1 MSFWVWLKNISWR
14 TFYAF
19 VPHFAF
25 ADDGFAEKHLE
36 TNAYKLYLTM
46 DKRDRAHAC
55 EVAKAVLKE
64 LIPSKNLLT
73 AAFLHD
79 LGKTEGRYNALE
91 RILVHLYCPSD
102 LPKQPKLKGFK
113 GIWQRR
119 LHHAYYGA
127 EKIRV
132 AGLPEEVALIVEH
145 HHKAGTYP
153 EADALKRIE
162 DRF

>member
-19 VPHFAF
+19 VPLFAF
-25 ADDGFAEKHLE
+25 ADDRFAENCLE
-36 TNAYKLYLTM
+36 AKAYELYLSM

-55 EVAKAVLKE
+55 AVSKAVLKE
-64 LIPSKNLLT
+64 LEPSENLLT

-79 LGKTEGRYNALE
+79 LGKTEGSYNALE
-91 RILVHLYCPSD
+91 RILVHLYCPNH
-102 LPKQPKLKGFK
+102 LPKSPKLKGLR

-127 EKIRV
+127 EKIRE
-132 AGLPEEVALIVEH
+132 AALPEEVARIVEN
-145 HHKAGTYP
+145 HHKVGCHP